1 MAKQKQKQNEEL
13 SSDQKIKYVQ
23 DTLYVI
29 SGKWKLPIL
38 IAISHKGNNRFR
50 DIQRSVPPI
59 TTRVLSKELKDL
71 EQNKLV
77 IRTVYDSS
85 PVIVDYSVS
94 PYCKSL
100 APLVEEMILWGKNH
114 RDKIRES

>member
-1 MAKQKQKQNEEL
+1 MDIEGLATDE
-13 SSDQKIKYVQ
+13 KIKYVQ
-23 DTLYVI
+23 DTLFVV

-38 IAISHKGNNRFR
+38 IAISQGSERFR

-77 IRTVYDSS
+77 RRTVYDTS
-85 PVIVDYSVS
+85 PVVVEYTVS

-100 APLVEEMILWGKNH
+100 KPLVDEMIKWGVNH
-114 RDKIRES
+114 RKKVTES

>member
-1 MAKQKQKQNEEL
+1 MKEMKL
-13 SSDQKIKYVQ
+13 STEQKIKYVQ
-23 DTLYVI
+23 DTLFVI

-38 IAISHKGNNRFR
+38 IAINQGNERFR

-71 EQNKLV
+71 EENKLV

-85 PVIVDYSVS
+85 PVRVSYTVS

-100 APLVEEMILWGKNH
+100 KPLVDEMILWGAQH
-114 RDKIRES
+114 RKKIREH

>member
-1 MAKQKQKQNEEL
+1 MDIEDLATDE
-13 SSDQKIKYVQ
+13 KIKYVQ
-23 DTLYVI
+23 DTLFVV

-38 IAISHKGNNRFR
+38 IAISQGSERFR

-77 IRTVYDSS
+77 RRTVYDTS
-85 PVIVDYSVS
+85 PVVVEYTVS

-100 APLVEEMILWGKNH
+100 KPLVDEMIKWGVNH
-114 RDKIRES
+114 RKKVTES